1 MIRLPE
7 IKQFKL
13 SNGEELICE
22 VIQWDDEDSSAIIIR
37 AGMQLVT
44 NTNIKTGIK
53 LFTFKPWL
61 SFNEDPTVLQS
72 INAAHV
78 IAEGAPSKDML
89 IMYTSCLS
97 KLKKFVKEKDE
108 YPPIDLDEYGDLTDE
123 ELQEVLEEEYDKVL
137 RNDDSATSNIIQ
149 FPKTFH

>member
-1 MIRLPE
+1 MSRLPE

-123 ELQEVLEEEYDKVL
+123 ELQEVLEVEYDKVL
-137 RNDDSATSNIIQ
+137 RNDDRATSNIIQ

>member
-1 MIRLPE
+1 MSRSPE

-22 VIQWDDEDSSAIIIR
+22 VIQWDDEDTAAIIIR

-44 NTNIKTGIK
+44 NTNMKTGIK

-72 INAAHV
+72 LNAAHV
-78 IAEGAPSKDML
+78 IAEGYPSKDML
-89 IMYTSCLS
+89 LMYTSCLS
-97 KLKKFVKEKDE
+97 KLKKFVKEKNIF
-108 YPPIDLDEYGDLTDE
+108 PPVDLDDLSDLTDE

-137 RNDDSATSNIIQ
+137 RDDDSAMSNIIQ

>member
-1 MIRLPE
+1 MSRLPE

-37 AGMQLVT
+37 AGMQLVSS
-44 NTNIKTGIK
+44 TNIKTGIK

-72 INAAHV
+72 INATHV
-78 IAEGAPSKDML
+78 IAEGTPSKDML
-89 IMYTSCLS
+89 VMYTSCLT
-97 KLKKFVKEKDE
+97 KLKRFVKEKND

-123 ELQEVLEEEYDKVL
+123 ELQQVLEEEYDRVL
-137 RNDDSATSNIIQ
+137 KDDSATSNIIQ